1 MEAFK
6 NSMTQYVANATIW
19 KEIIVEEGKLFHKK
33 PLKMARKGHVTSEM
47 ARKGHVIK
55 GRTTATG
62 RRQHRPQA
70 TQAVHGNAGAPSPA
84 ALSKCW
90 ELFRWFAFFW
100 FCQIPESAKHY
111 EALPPPTNTSLQ
123 QQIGFADSG
132 IWQNLKNAD
141 QRNHDRISTRVWPC
155 FADSQIRWFAALRY
169 KTITAIKQMSSEW
182 SIITTNYNTNLQDGA
197 FN

>member
-6 NSMTQYVANATIW
+6 ISMTQYVANATIL
-19 KEIIVEEGKLFHKK
+19 KEIIVEQGTVFPKN
-33 PLKMARKGHVTSEM
+33 PLKLARKGHVISDMARKHHVTSEM

-90 ELFRWFAFFW
+90 ELFR
-100 FCQIPESAKHY
+100 
-111 EALPPPTNTSLQ
+111 
-123 QQIGFADSG
+123 
-132 IWQNLKNAD
+132 
-141 QRNHDRISTRVWPC
+141 
-155 FADSQIRWFAALRY
+155 
-169 KTITAIKQMSSEW
+169 
-182 SIITTNYNTNLQDGA
+182 
-197 FN
+197 